1 MTPYILCL
9 QHYCTCVSNLSSVK
23 LVGMSYQLKIV
34 YIGIYYLLDCDYLE
48 QYEVE
53 LTALLFIIYED
64 RLIPVDILGH
74 FNKIV
79 GNIINLKQVE
89 RITCKNVFF
98 AVVA

>member
-1 MTPYILCL
+1 
-9 QHYCTCVSNLSSVK
+9 
-23 LVGMSYQLKIV
+23 MSYQLKIV

-48 QYEVE
+48 QYEVG
-53 LTALLFIIYED
+53 LTALHFIIYED
-64 RLIPVDILGH
+64 RLIPVDILGY

-98 AVVA
+98 AVVAKVFLKMHIRSFCCIFYLRLQLLF

>member
-1 MTPYILCL
+1 
-9 QHYCTCVSNLSSVK
+9 
-23 LVGMSYQLKIV
+23 MSYQLKIV
-34 YIGIYYLLDCDYLE
+34 YIGMYYLLDCDYLE
-48 QYEVE
+48 QYEVG
-53 LTALLFIIYED
+53 LIALHFIIYED
-64 RLIPVDILGH
+64 RLIPVDILGY

>member
-1 MTPYILCL
+1 
-9 QHYCTCVSNLSSVK
+9 
-23 LVGMSYQLKIV
+23 MSYQLKIV
-34 YIGIYYLLDCDYLE
+34 YIGMYYLLDCDYLE

-74 FNKIV
+74 FNKIF

>member
-1 MTPYILCL
+1 
-9 QHYCTCVSNLSSVK
+9 
-23 LVGMSYQLKIV
+23 MSYQLKIV

-74 FNKIV
+74 FNKIF

>member
-1 MTPYILCL
+1 
-9 QHYCTCVSNLSSVK
+9 
-23 LVGMSYQLKIV
+23 MSYQLKIV

-48 QYEVE
+48 QYEVG

-74 FNKIV
+74 FNKIF

>member
-1 MTPYILCL
+1 
-9 QHYCTCVSNLSSVK
+9 
-23 LVGMSYQLKIV
+23 MSYQLKIV
-34 YIGIYYLLDCDYLE
+34 YIGMYYLLDCDYLE

>member
-1 MTPYILCL
+1 M
-9 QHYCTCVSNLSSVK
+9 
-23 LVGMSYQLKIV
+23 
-34 YIGIYYLLDCDYLE
+34 YYLLDCDYLE

-74 FNKIV
+74 FNKIF

-89 RITCKNVFF
+89 RITWKNVFF